1 VRSASPDCVVQPRW
15 TKAKC
20 EGRLDMWIMFLSMF
34 LFVVVFM
41 FMFLFLFLF
50 SSLFMAGEGRLGPVP
65 GVTRNA
71 YAHQP
76 GPTSSSGEGCA
87 TRRAVGL
94 PAERESVSVASYVCL
109 ELPTAHATMDD
120 CTWGGRE

>member
-1 VRSASPDCVVQPRW
+1 
-15 TKAKC
+15 
-20 EGRLDMWIMFLSMF
+20 
-34 LFVVVFM
+34 M
-41 FMFLFLFLF
+41 FMFLHVHVLVLV
-50 SSLFMAGEGRLGPVP
+50 LVLVLVHGMAGEGRLGPVP